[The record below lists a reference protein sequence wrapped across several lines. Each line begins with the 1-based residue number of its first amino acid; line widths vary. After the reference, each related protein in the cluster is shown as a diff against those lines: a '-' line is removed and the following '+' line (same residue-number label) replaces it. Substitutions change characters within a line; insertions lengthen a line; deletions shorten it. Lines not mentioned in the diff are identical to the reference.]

1 MLEFAH
7 IGTFADAPSGDP
19 IGIADTAMLH
29 SADGAVLFTLAVAE
43 DALLVAYSVGA
54 DGSLTQI
61 DTQTLPFDPD
71 FAPEPRLTL
80 SQGGDAAVLQV
91 SGMGTAGVTQIRLT
105 PDGLF
110 DMVIPSSSSQA
121 TAGQGHSVTVTIDG
135 AMALCAL
142 DPATGCL
149 HMWSMDGD
157 GQFGTKLAQSG
168 GTASGPF
175 ITDVAA
181 LSQASGDIVLAVS
194 VEANALVSFVTGGDG
209 SLTQVGLLD
218 PASDLWVSSPM
229 AVETVTVGGQGFAIV
244 ASAGSSTLSVVQVG
258 ADGSLA
264 IVDHV
269 MDTRDTRFGGA
280 QVLGVTD
287 YNGRAFVV
295 AAGSDDGITLFEVLQ
310 NGQLLSL
317 GTLADEMNMT
327 LDNVSSL
334 DLTVQ
339 EGRLDI
345 FVGSSTEAG
354 VTVVSVE
361 ISDADLRL
369 GGTNGEDILTGGPG
383 NDILLDSAGA
393 DTFIGGEGADIF
405 VFVGDGVRNVVRDF
419 DPTEDR
425 FDISSWSFLRSLDDV
440 TYKAMN
446 NGAELRYG
454 DEVLRIMAA
463 DNQTLTWAELV
474 GSTTMLGAR
483 MLPSWV
489 FPESEPDEPPP
500 PPPETGPTTIMGTE
514 GVDVLQ
520 GGLSDDYIDGLAG
533 NDSISGMAGTD
544 VINGGAGDDGI
555 KGNAGN
561 DIMNGG
567 AGNDQLFGGIGWD
580 TIAGDDGDDLIHAD
594 DGFDTVFGGQGDDK
608 IWGNNG
614 NDILNGGVDD
624 DVLYGGLGADELS
637 GDAGNDILAGSSGSD
652 LLWGGSGNDDLAGN
666 AGFDTIFG
674 GEGNDILSGGISPDR
689 LFGGDGDDM
698 LSGANGL
705 DNLFG
710 GAGADTI
717 FGNAGPDTLYGDAG
731 DDTLAGG
738 INHDLLYGGDGA
750 DTLSGESG
758 SDRLFGGSGDDL
770 IFGGGGQDVL
780 AGGAG
785 DDVLY
790 GGGMADEFIFTEGS
804 DRIVQFEGGVDSLSL
819 DTGLWGGGA
828 LTIAEFAAYESGT
841 INGGVQFDF
850 GNGNK
855 LQVTGVES
863 AGDLFDDLLWF

>member
-1 MLEFAH
+1 VLEFAH
-7 IGTFADAPSGDP
+7 IGTFAAPSGDP
-19 IGIADTAMLH
+19 VGVADMAILH
-29 SADGAVLFTLAVAE
+29 SAEGMVLFTLTVAE
-43 DALLVAYSVGA
+43 EAQLVAYSVGA

-61 DTQTLPFDPD
+61 DLQTLPLDPH

-91 SGMGTAGVTQIRLT
+91 SGMGAAGVTQIKLT
-105 PDGLF
+105 PDGSF
-110 DMVIPSSSSQA
+110 GTVPPASSPQA
-121 TAGQGHSVTVTIDG
+121 AAGQGQSVTVVIDG

-142 DPATGCL
+142 DPATGSL
-149 HMWSMDGD
+149 EMWSMDGD
-157 GQFGTKLAQSG
+157 GQFGTKLARST

-181 LSQASGDIVLAVS
+181 LSRATGDLVLAVS
-194 VEANALVSFVTGGDG
+194 VEVNALVCLVAGGDG
-209 SLTQVGLLD
+209 SLTQVGMLD
-218 PASDLWVSSPM
+218 PASDLWVSSPI
-229 AVETVTVGGQGFAIV
+229 AVETVTVAGQAFAIV
-244 ASAGSSTLSVVQVG
+244 ASAGSSTLSVVHVG
-258 ADGSLA
+258 ADGNLV

-280 QVLGVTD
+280 QVLGVTEHS
-287 YNGRAFVV
+287 GRAFVA

-310 NGQLLSL
+310 NGQLLLL

-334 DLTVQ
+334 VLSVQ
-339 EGRLDI
+339 DGRLDL
-345 FVGSSTEAG
+345 FAGSSTEAG
-354 VTVVSVE
+354 VTVVSVA

-369 GGTNGEDILTGGPG
+369 GSTNGEDILTAGSG
-383 NDILLDSAGA
+383 NDILLDSADA

-405 VFVGDGVRNVVRDF
+405 VLVGDGARNVVQDF

-425 FDISSWSFLRSLDDV
+425 FDITSWPFLRSLNDV

-446 NGAELRYG
+446 NGAELTYG
-454 DEVLRIMAA
+454 DEVLRIIAA
-463 DNQTLTWAELV
+463 DKQTLTWAELV
-474 GSTTMLGAR
+474 GSTIMSGAR

-489 FPESEPDEPPP
+489 FPESEPDELPPS
-500 PPPETGPTTIMGTE
+500 PPETGPTTIMGTA

-520 GGLSDDYIDGLAG
+520 GGLSDDYIDGLSG

-544 VINGGAGDDGI
+544 VIHGGTGDDGL
-555 KGNAGN
+555 KGNAGS

-567 AGNDQLFGGIGWD
+567 GGNDQLFGGIGWD
-580 TIAGDDGDDLIHAD
+580 SIAGDDGDDLIRAD

-614 NDILNGGVDD
+614 NDILNGGADD
-624 DVLYGGLGADELS
+624 DALYGGLGADELF

-652 LLWGGSGNDDLAGN
+652 LLWGGSGNDDLSGN

-674 GEGNDILSGGISPDR
+674 GEGNDTLSGGIGPDR
-689 LFGGDGDDM
+689 LFGGDGDDV

-710 GAGADTI
+710 GAGADAI
-717 FGNAGPDTLYGDAG
+717 FGNAGPDTLYGDGG

-738 INHDLLYGGDGA
+738 INHDLLYGGSGE
-750 DTLSGESG
+750 DTLAGESG

-770 IFGGGGQDVL
+770 IFGGGGQDVV

-804 DRIVQFEGGVDSLSL
+804 DRIVQFEDGIDSLSL

-828 LTIAEFAAYESGT
+828 LTMAEFVAYESGT
-841 INGGVQFDF
+841 INGSVQFDF
-850 GNGNK
+850 RNGNK

-863 AGDLFDDLLWF
+863 AHDLFDDLLWF